1 MDGPE
6 KWVQVPRTHISSR
19 ISRMELSKEKGFML
33 AAGRT
38 DR

>member
-6 KWVQVPRTHISSR
+6 KRVQVPRTHVSSR
-19 ISRMELSKEKGFML
+19 ISRMEVSKDKGFML